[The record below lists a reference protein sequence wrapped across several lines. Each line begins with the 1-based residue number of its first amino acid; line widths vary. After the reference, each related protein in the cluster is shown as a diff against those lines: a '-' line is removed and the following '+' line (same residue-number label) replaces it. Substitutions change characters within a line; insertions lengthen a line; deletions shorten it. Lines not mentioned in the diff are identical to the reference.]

1 MRSDKG
7 KDDAWDFV
15 SGHRKAAVEPHGSDG
30 DNGAVGLFF
39 KPTQGRSTMEKTG
52 ELVLGRTLNESILI
66 AKGDELIIVTVRKI
80 TGKQAR
86 IGIKAPQDW
95 TILRD
100 ELIQESDHGNQLHDP
115 HRNSSRHSGDRVD

>member
-39 KPTQGRSTMEKTG
+39 KPTQGRSTMEICSANTTTATACRRSSPKD
-52 ELVLGRTLNESILI
+52 N
-66 AKGDELIIVTVRKI
+66 
-80 TGKQAR
+80 
-86 IGIKAPQDW
+86 
-95 TILRD
+95 
-100 ELIQESDHGNQLHDP
+100 DHGVAASDTPTSSTASPQLP
-115 HRNSSRHSGDRVD
+115 CIKLFTAAWRLK